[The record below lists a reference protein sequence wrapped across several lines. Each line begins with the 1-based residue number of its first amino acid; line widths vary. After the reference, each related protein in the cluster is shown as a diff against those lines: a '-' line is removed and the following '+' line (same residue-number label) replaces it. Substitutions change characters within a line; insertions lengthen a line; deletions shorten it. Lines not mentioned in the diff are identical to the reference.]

1 MYALDNAVGLRVFYS
16 GNAWFDTVIRKKV
29 SEILFEFRTVVENNG
44 TRSWVLTDFGQFGK
58 KNNSFC
64 HFYTEKIPAYFLHK
78 FQYEKNN
85 LKVSHH
91 MSRVGGEEPRTDVNK
106 EKNRLLK

>member
-1 MYALDNAVGLRVFYS
+1 M
-16 GNAWFDTVIRKKV
+16 
-29 SEILFEFRTVVENNG
+29 
-44 TRSWVLTDFGQFGK
+44 TDFGQFGK
-58 KNNSFC
+58 KNNSLC
-64 HFYTEKIPAYFLHK
+64 HFYTEKVPAYFLRE

-91 MSRVGGEEPRTDVNK
+91 MPRVGGEEPRTDVNK